1 MPDDDT
7 PRSVRIYAW
16 VCALL
21 IYGILAF
28 YAGMM
33 VEHYNDFG
41 HLPAV
46 SPEEEPCLTGDRR

>member
-7 PRSVRIYAW
+7 PRGVVPIIGICG
-16 VCALL
+16 VLILL
-21 IYGILAF
+21 ILAF
-28 YAGMM
+28 VAGMM

-46 SPEEEPCLTGDRR
+46 SPDEEPCLSGDH